1 MVEEAEVVVR
11 PWITEQSG
19 IAKHDDGRWHTEGI
33 VLVGHDIGE
42 RVGDVTALD
51 DLLRF
56 IGVIRELR
64 ISE

>member
-19 IAKHDDGRWHTEGI
+19 VAKHDDGQWHTEGI

-56 IGVIRELR
+56 IGVIREL
-64 ISE
+64 